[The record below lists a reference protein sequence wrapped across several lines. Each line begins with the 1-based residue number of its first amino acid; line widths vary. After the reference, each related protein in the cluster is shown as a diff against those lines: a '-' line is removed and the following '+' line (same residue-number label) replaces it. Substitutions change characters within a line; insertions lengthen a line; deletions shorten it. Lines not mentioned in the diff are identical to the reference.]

1 MNPALVALVAV
12 VAVLAA
18 VLAAAAVTEKDLS
31 LNLSVW
37 HRVLQ
42 LELSK
47 KGRSGQNE
55 QLGENAK
62 VEIVQ
67 TAAEGFCRGAV
78 VMEGWAPEEPRAI
91 SQPLQPEP

>member
-1 MNPALVALVAV
+1 M
-12 VAVLAA
+12 AVLAA
-18 VLAAAAVTEKDLS
+18 VAAGVLAAVAAVTEQDLS

-67 TAAEGFCRGAV
+67 TAAEGVRRGVV
-78 VMEGWAPEEPRAI
+78 VMEGWAPEEPRAM

>member
-18 VLAAAAVTEKDLS
+18 VLAVAAVMEQDLS

-67 TAAEGFCRGAV
+67 TAVEGFCRGAV